1 MSADLDRLLAVKE
14 NAAPRKA
21 GLDVARAAERLTAGG
36 GERDVVA
43 AEAAAWEGRLARASE
58 SADPVEL
65 WQGCVSRAQQLR
77 RVRRWR
83 RRRARSGERAR
94 GASAG
99 VS

>member
-36 GERDVVA
+36 GERDV
-43 AEAAAWEGRLARASE
+43 AAAAREWEGRLARASE

-65 WQGCVSRAQQLR
+65 WQGCVLLAQQLR